1 VEKMI
6 QRIQT
11 LYLLLV
17 IILSVVTLFSVQ
29 VEFLGNAEAVK
40 YFLSYKGVIS
50 AVDSSATSVYNVWSL
65 TALCVLMPL
74 VALATVFMFKRR
86 ILQIRLS
93 IINSVLFAGY
103 YGLLFL
109 YIWQVGTALNAD
121 WHLGYA
127 TAFPLINIILTF
139 LAIRAIGKDE
149 ALIKS
154 LNRLR

>member
-1 VEKMI
+1 MI

-17 IILSVVTLFSVQ
+17 LILSGITLFSVQ
-29 VEFLGNAEAVK
+29 AGFVGNADAIHYV
-40 YFLSYKGVIS
+40 LNYKGIFSGVNN
-50 AVDSSATSVYNVWSL
+50 VQNVWALS
-65 TALCVLMPL
+65 ALCVLIPII
-74 VALATVFMFKRR
+74 ALITIFLYKKR

-93 IINSVLFAGY
+93 IINSVLLAGY
-103 YGLLFL
+103 YGLLFIYL
-109 YIWQVGTALNAD
+109 WQAGNVLNAD
-121 WHLGYA
+121 WYLNIV

>member
-1 VEKMI
+1 MI

-17 IILSVVTLFSVQ
+17 LLLSGITLFSVQ
-29 VEFLGNAEAVK
+29 AGFVGNADAIHYV
-40 YFLSYKGVIS
+40 LNYKGIFSGINYVQ
-50 AVDSSATSVYNVWSL
+50 NVWALS
-65 TALCVLMPL
+65 ALCVLIPII
-74 VALATVFMFKRR
+74 ALITILMYKKR

-93 IINSVLFAGY
+93 IINSVLLAGY
-103 YGLLFL
+103 YGLLFIYL
-109 YIWQVGTALNAD
+109 WQAGNVLNAD
-121 WHLGYA
+121 WYLNIV